1 VGIVGSLAPI
11 IVCFL
16 GYLFL
21 GESMFFS
28 DSLFLA
34 LVFASC
40 VIILVGKGLSSQ
52 NSEPEVIEVI
62 DDSMSVLI

>member
-28 DSLFLA
+28 DALFLA
-34 LVFASC
+34 LVFASF
-40 VIILVGKGLSSQ
+40 VIVIVGEGRSSQ

-62 DDSMSVLI
+62 DDSMDVLI